1 MKNEKRGRKMK
12 RQGEERRGR
21 KDVREETV
29 HNNLWYKSIFHAS
42 GEGLTSDDPF
52 FSRAQPYA

>member
-1 MKNEKRGRKMK
+1 MEDEETRGREKREERC
-12 RQGEERRGR
+12 GEEI
-21 KDVREETV
+21 VY
-29 HNNLWYKSIFHAS
+29 NNLWYKSKSIFHAN